1 MENKNDPGYDEY
13 VGIRLEIENFPPTMN
28 ELMEN
33 FRNLFRKLNR
43 IQPLWSTS
51 LKKDALLCIVHI
63 NAKIKYC
70 ERNTSYEDCYAFEQ
84 FLLSPLHVAS
94 KGGFHNLIKVVLF
107 KNPCL

>member
-33 FRNLFRKLNR
+33 FRNLFGKLNR

-63 NAKIKYC
+63 NAKIKFC